1 MVTNLSSGFAAAP
14 PGRVV
19 PGSVTR
25 IWQDDWERISL
36 ILEPPRPIT
45 RKSNWRVA
53 KRMRRINLLAPTRA
67 LGINICC
74 VCMPGGGG
82 AFELGGGPRDCDCL

>member
-1 MVTNLSSGFAAAP
+1 MVTNLSSGFAAAL
-14 PGRVV
+14 PGTVV

-45 RKSNWRVA
+45 RKSKLANC
-53 KRMRRINLLAPTRA
+53 KRDEKNQLTGADESIGNKYLLRLHAWWGRS
-67 LGINICC
+67 I
-74 VCMPGGGG
+74 
-82 AFELGGGPRDCDCL
+82 